1 MGRLEAVHELSR
13 EALKRVNPDEPAHFE
28 SLWILTRGLAA
39 LHGGD
44 ISAANAD
51 FESVSKASRVSTTT
65 RPALLAAEF
74 LGDIHLEQGEAAEA
88 LRHYDEV
95 WPKAM
100 ALVPK
105 GDIVAE
111 LRRRRAECYL
121 LLGRNDEAYAAAA
134 EGLAH
139 CRELGDRYEEAA
151 TYRVMALSAA
161 AVGKAAEARQHFTQ
175 GFAYYEDIETPYEWG
190 KLWMAYG
197 DWLGGPHAGHF
208 ADRAG
213 AREAYLAARDHFAG
227 MGARAKLAVAE
238 ARLARMT
245 EPASGA
251 RESATIAAEH
261 GESANPA
268 AGFAQGPVS
277 IIRRA
282 PRRPVGKSA
291 LDERS
296 EAAWRDWY
304 LVTRCE
310 PFLDLLDR
318 AAKLAKSEVSI
329 LITGET
335 GTGKELIAA
344 GMHRFSGLSG
354 GYVPINCAAVPKEM
368 IESELFGHVRGA
380 FSGAVAERAGLVE
393 AAARGTLFLDEVGEM
408 SEAMQ
413 AKMLRFLESGE
424 YRRVG
429 ESVNRH
435 VKTRLI
441 AATNVSRDQLSKG
454 ESFRG
459 DLYWRLGQS
468 FLDVPALRHR
478 KGDIPLLLEHFL
490 RMEASKMGK
499 PKLAIGEAALAQL
512 TDYSWPGNIRE
523 LIGVM
528 RRAVALA
535 ESRIEPEH
543 LDLSPASEVAVTLTE
558 ELAATERTKLARAM
572 RENKNSPTLAARAL
586 GIPRTTLVM
595 KLKRFGLR

>member
-1 MGRLEAVHELSR
+1 MLALHLGEHEKARAGISKTYQSTR
-13 EALKRVNPDEPAHFE
+13 QNPDNRL
-28 SLWILTRGLAA
+28 S
-39 LHGGD
+39 
-44 ISAANAD
+44 
-51 FESVSKASRVSTTT
+51 
-65 RPALLAAEF
+65 LLASEF
-74 LGDIHLEQGEAAEA
+74 LGDVHLEQGQAAEA
-88 LRHYDEV
+88 LQHYDEV

-121 LLGRNDEAYAAAA
+121 LLGRHDEAYAASA
-134 EGLAH
+134 EALAH

-161 AVGKAAEARQHFTQ
+161 AVGKADEARQHFIQ

-197 DWLGGPHAGHF
+197 DWLSGPNAGPH

-213 AREAYLAARDHFAG
+213 AREAYLAARDHFSN
-227 MGARAKLAVAE
+227 MGARAKLREAD
-238 ARLARMT
+238 ARLAQIEAPIPSSV
-245 EPASGA
+245 EPATGDRPA
-251 RESATIAAEH
+251 VEVSAT
-261 GESANPA
+261 
-268 AGFAQGPVS
+268 GFAEAPPS

-282 PRRPVGKSA
+282 RRRPTAKSA
-291 LDERS
+291 LDLRS
-296 EAAWRDWY
+296 DAAWRDWY
-304 LVTRCE
+304 LVTRHE

-335 GTGKELIAA
+335 GTGKELIAS

-354 GYVPINCAAVPKEM
+354 AYVPLNCAAVPKEM

-380 FSGAVAERAGLVE
+380 FSGAVVERAGLVE
-393 AAARGTLFLDEVGEM
+393 MAAKGTLFLDEVGEM

-429 ESVNRH
+429 ESTNRH

-441 AATNVSRDQLSKG
+441 AATNVSRDALAKG
-454 ESFRG
+454 DGMRG

-478 KGDIPLLLEHFL
+478 KGDVPLLLEHFL
-490 RMEASKMGK
+490 RLEASKMGK
-499 PKLAIGEAALAQL
+499 PELTIGDEAMAQL
-512 TDYSWPGNIRE
+512 EAHAWPGNIRE

-535 ESRIEPEH
+535 DQTIGPEH
-543 LDLSPASEVAVTLTE
+543 LDLASASEVAVTLTE
-558 ELAATERTKLARAM
+558 ELAATERAKLARAM
-572 RENKNSPTLAARAL
+572 RENQNSPTLAARAL

-595 KLKRFGLR
+595 KLKRLKLR